1 MNPVHLQTEV
11 FSDKPALGHPL
22 QSGAARLDHLV
33 VAAANLDDGV
43 AWCKKTLGIEP
54 GPGGRHALMG
64 THNRL
69 FTIAS
74 EAYPLAYFEI
84 IAIDPEA
91 AAPGRPRW
99 FGLDAQALRQRV
111 VEQGPQF
118 IHCVAAVSGLAATSA
133 LTTSGRAL
141 ADLGLDAGE
150 VLDVSRPSTSG
161 LLRWQMLV
169 RPDGQTL
176 CGGAMPTLIDWGQ
189 ASHPALQMPYS
200 GVRLRSLR
208 LAGLPPAVA
217 VHLGLPGVETVAAD
231 TPEAAATAALQAVF
245 DTPLGRVVLSSN

>member
-1 MNPVHLQTEV
+1 MRLSSKTQ
-11 FSDKPALGHPL
+11 L
-22 QSGAARLDHLV
+22 GAACLDHLV
-33 VAAANLDDGV
+33 VAAANLDEGV

-69 FTIAS
+69 FKIAS
-74 EAYPLAYFEI
+74 DAFPLAYFEI
-84 IAIDPEA
+84 IAVDPEA
-91 AAPGRPRW
+91 VAPGRPRW

-118 IHCVAAVSGLAATSA
+118 IHFVAAVSDLAAQD
-133 LTTSGRAL
+133 RDL
-141 ADLGLDAGE
+141 AAMGLDAGE
-150 VLDVSRPSTSG
+150 VLDVSRPSANG

-189 ASHPALQMPYS
+189 ASHPALQMPDS

-208 LAGLPPAVA
+208 LVGLPPAA
-217 VHLGLPGVETVAAD
+217 AAHLGLPGVETVASD
-231 TPEAAATAALQAVF
+231 AAKTGGVAALQAVL
-245 DTPLGRVVLSSN
+245 DTPLGAVVLSSS